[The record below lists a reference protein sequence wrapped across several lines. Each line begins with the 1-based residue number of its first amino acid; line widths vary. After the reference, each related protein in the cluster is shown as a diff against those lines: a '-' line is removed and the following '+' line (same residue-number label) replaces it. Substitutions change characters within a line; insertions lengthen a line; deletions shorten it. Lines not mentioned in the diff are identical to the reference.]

1 MILTRYTKSPTDL
14 PLLTAELRLLVRAA
28 AAAAASV
35 PAGTPPASYRIHLAA
50 ANAAG
55 APEARGHAEQP
66 HPASMV
72 TGAPPPIKAPTR
84 SECVEVNGEDGG
96 LRQWRTTRTG
106 PARFMRIGR
115 ARTGKLLRA
124 ARAVSSTAPALG
136 RWGRG

>member
-1 MILTRYTKSPTDL
+1 VILTRYTKSPTDL

-96 LRQWRTTRTG
+96 SSAMAHDTYWSCTFHADWTCTNRETVARGTG
-106 PARFMRIGR
+106 C
-115 ARTGKLLRA
+115 
-124 ARAVSSTAPALG
+124 
-136 RWGRG
+136 